1 MIDPIREIATETGY
15 TTAEVGY
22 ALFAYDVEHRDGTLH

>member
-1 MIDPIREIATETGY
+1 MIEPIREIAVETGY
-15 TTAEVGY
+15 SPEDVGY